1 MKKKLIGGLLT
12 AAMVVGMNVTAFG
25 GGWIN
30 NDSGWWYD
38 NGNGTWPARSWQW
51 IDGNNDGIAECYYFD
66 QYGYCLMN
74 TTTPDGYQVDGNGA
88 WIVNGAIQTRSTAG
102 TSADTSGS
110 SQQDSSA
117 PGTSALDLTPV
128 STRAYNKFQNEKNN
142 RGQLWGE

>member
-12 AAMVVGMNVTAFG
+12 AAMVVGMNVTVFE

-38 NGNGTWPARSWQW
+38 NGNGTWPASSWQW

-74 TTTPDGYQVDGNGA
+74 TTTPGGYIGGYQRQQPAGQQCA
-88 WIVNGAIQTRSTAG
+88 WDQCLRFN
-102 TSADTSGS
+102 TSFHKSV
-110 SQQDSSA
+110 Q
-117 PGTSALDLTPV
+117 
-128 STRAYNKFQNEKNN
+128 
-142 RGQLWGE
+142 